1 MKAKSCILAVILLVF
16 AASVAF
22 ADGMFVQSPLYPAE
36 VTYTFSSQLG
46 IQDSSTTVPE
56 SAVLQ
61 AIGTPDYPVTPGDG
75 FTLIYSDGKNPVTLQ
90 LQADSNCRVMIQS
103 IGVVDAAGLTY
114 SEFKGQVEEIISK
127 YYTYSSP
134 QLVMKGCGVFS
145 VRISGEVAYSQYV
158 TAWGLSRLS
167 DLAAYATPYAS
178 TRCVTVIYRDGSEK
192 DYDLYAALRQDSV
205 EDNPLLTPGCEV
217 RFNRASS
224 IVTISGAV
232 RTPGV
237 YQPLEGENLA
247 QMISSYGNGLLNSA
261 DGRSISVSNYT
272 NGFYTAKQI
281 SLEEAGSYI
290 PADGDVI
297 SIASGTQSM
306 PFLTITGAIAADSA
320 STLTAASRMNYNFL
334 PGETALQMVRNIS
347 SRLLATSDIS
357 SIYILRGPSKIYV
370 DASSALT
377 TAENGDTY
385 LEQGDIVVIPFS
397 QLTVTVTGAVR
408 NPGTFTYVPDRNT
421 DYYINLAGGFTDTA
435 TQGVKILNKD
445 GNRVKGNVVPA
456 DSTIVA
462 AKSNLTSSITLVASV
477 ISIVS
482 TVLTI
487 VINAHTIANW

>member
-16 AASVAF
+16 AATAAF

-46 IQDSSTTVPE
+46 IMDSSTTVPE

-61 AIGTPDYPVTPGDG
+61 AIGTPDYPVTPGDS
-75 FTLIYSDGKNPVTLQ
+75 FTLIYSDGRNTVTLQ
-90 LQADSNCRVMIQS
+90 LQADSDCRVMIQS
-103 IGVVDAAGLTY
+103 IGVVEAAGLTY
-114 SEFKGQVEEIISK
+114 SEFKRQVEDLISK
-127 YYTYSSP
+127 YYNYSSP

-145 VRISGEVAYSQYV
+145 VRISGEVDYSRYV
-158 TAWGLSRLS
+158 TAWGLTRLS
-167 DLAAYATPYAS
+167 DLASYATPYAS
-178 TRCVTVIYRDGSEK
+178 TRSVTVISRDGSEK
-192 DYDLYAALRQDSV
+192 NYDLYAALREDSA

-237 YQPLEGENLA
+237 YQPLAGESLA
-247 QMISSYGNGLLNSA
+247 DMIDSYGNGLLNSA

-281 SLEEAGSYI
+281 SIENAATYI

-306 PFLTITGAIAADSA
+306 PYLTITGAIATDS
-320 STLTAASRMNYNFL
+320 SSSLSAASRMNYNFI

-357 SIYILRGPSKIYV
+357 SIYILRGSSKIYV
-370 DASSALT
+370 DASAALT
-377 TAENGDTY
+377 SSENGDTY

-397 QLTVTVTGAVR
+397 QLTVTVTGAVK

-421 DYYINLAGGFTDTA
+421 DYYVNLAGGFTDTA
-435 TQGVKILNKD
+435 TQGVKILDKN
-445 GNRVKGNVVPA
+445 GSRLRVNTVPA

-462 AKSNLTSSITLVASV
+462 AKSNITSSISLVASV

-487 VINAHTIANW
+487 VINAHTIASW